1 MGRLDT
7 VGCDPL
13 GGFNSGLLTEE
24 EGDSAV
30 AQQVPISETNK
41 GSVPVTEDLLPECRL
56 AEAQQQQCSG
66 AGSCPWC

>member
-1 MGRLDT
+1 MLVDGYRAQEASAD
-7 VGCDPL
+7 D
-13 GGFNSGLLTEE
+13 
-24 EGDSAV
+24 EGKARKHCMS
-30 AQQVPISETNK
+30 QQVPISETNK